1 MVVCGLMSKSGITMD
16 SPPILIVTG
25 GPDFG
30 LSVTE
35 TPRLFFD
42 FLLGS
47 MFILGR
53 LRIVL
58 TASLLSS
65 SDVRDSDVSRSVSKS
80 AKE

>member
-35 TPRLFFD
+35 TPRLFFV

-58 TASLLSS
+58 TVSLLSS
-65 SDVRDSDVSRSVSKS
+65 SDVRDSDVSRSVSES
-80 AKE
+80 VKE